1 MFCVVDLIPYTLPV
15 VMSSTNLYTR
25 GESSRALKKKHFIV
39 HSLDLFK
46 KQRNKFQRML
56 LNEKFSGQSVLT
68 RQIRRVPLTA
78 RPMDLIYFLFFA
90 VSHYPPN
97 KKKKRYPDLDKP

>member
-1 MFCVVDLIPYTLPV
+1 
-15 VMSSTNLYTR
+15 
-25 GESSRALKKKHFIV
+25 
-39 HSLDLFK
+39 
-46 KQRNKFQRML
+46 ML

>member
-1 MFCVVDLIPYTLPV
+1 
-15 VMSSTNLYTR
+15 
-25 GESSRALKKKHFIV
+25 
-39 HSLDLFK
+39 
-46 KQRNKFQRML
+46 ML

-90 VSHYPPN
+90 VSHYPYPLRT
-97 KKKKRYPDLDKP
+97 KKRYPDLDKP